1 MTTTA
6 IATTGEITTLS
17 SIPPDTDTLLPTSQG
32 NETVLTPYND
42 KTFKTVYTT
51 LRCIQGIITIVVNV
65 ITINVITKHKKVS
78 V

>member
-6 IATTGEITTLS
+6 IATTEEITTLS
-17 SIPPDTDTLLPTSQG
+17 SISPDIDTLLPISQV
-32 NETVLTPYND
+32 NETLVTPYND

-51 LRCIQGIITIVVNV
+51 LRCLQGIITIVVNV
-65 ITINVITKHKKVS
+65 ITINVITKYKKVS